1 MVLAFFSEDFYKA
14 NKDKTQNNDKQ
25 MKHMMDSFEAQ
36 KEGKLTKKEINKEEW
51 NKNEFRIRNK

>member
-14 NKDKTQNNDKQ
+14 NRDKTENNDKQ

-36 KEGKLTKKEINKEEW
+36 KEGKKEINREEW
-51 NKNEFRIRNK
+51 NQNELRIRTK